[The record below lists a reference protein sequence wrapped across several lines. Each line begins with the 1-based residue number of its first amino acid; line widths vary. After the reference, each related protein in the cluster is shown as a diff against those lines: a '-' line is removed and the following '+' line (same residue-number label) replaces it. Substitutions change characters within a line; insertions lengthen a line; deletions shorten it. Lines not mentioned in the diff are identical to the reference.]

1 MFWGNRGSLLDRN
14 GNLARH
20 HRGRNWLIC
29 LLDFKGRQRS
39 LWTPGRLT
47 ELFFLD
53 EATALAA
60 GHRPCGE
67 CRARDYRAFKTA
79 WSIAHPEQTVNAPT
93 IDAHLHADRLS
104 GPKTQRTLTSSLG
117 ALPDGTM
124 VRLDGRPW
132 LVQGDVLLAW
142 DPGGYQQRRT
152 RTDRAKVTVLTP
164 RATLATLAA
173 GYQPHLHPTAR
184 Q

>member
-1 MFWGNRGSLLDRN
+1 
-14 GNLARH
+14 
-20 HRGRNWLIC
+20 
-29 LLDFKGRQRS
+29 
-39 LWTPGRLT
+39 
-47 ELFFLD
+47 
-53 EATALAA
+53 
-60 GHRPCGE
+60 
-67 CRARDYRAFKTA
+67 
-79 WSIAHPEQTVNAPT
+79 
-93 IDAHLHADRLS
+93 
-104 GPKTQRTLTSSLG
+104 
-117 ALPDGTM
+117 M

-132 LVQGDVLLAW
+132 LVLGDVLLAW